1 MRTIV
6 TQQAKIPLPVDVSWK
21 FSFARSPTWDNQ
33 IKIHHFC
40 KKDVH
45 IQGRDTPTII
55 HIHDNPYPAA
65 LDNCRDALQW
75 AHSPAGRI
83 ELRSPLSGRDGRRG
97 FDNCRTRL

>member
-1 MRTIV
+1 MQLLSIEY
-6 TQQAKIPLPVDVSWK
+6 QLAP
-21 FSFARSPTWDNQ
+21 
-33 IKIHHFC
+33 
-40 KKDVH
+40 
-45 IQGRDTPTII
+45 
-55 HIHDNPYPAA
+55 DNPYPAA